1 MNDNPFESPQP
12 SGSSDNPAPSNPFSS
27 QDSTE
32 KKTETPATPTEA
44 SPKTSTSRWPLITA
58 VFVVVLAVVAGT
70 VFFTNKQKS
79 ENAEAE
85 QAAIAQAAQEEC
97 EAAALDQV
105 ARYFRVTFEGTPL
118 YFTTKDVDSVEA
130 ADGKRATIDASG
142 SFSGDLAASTEQV
155 PYRCTFTYSAT
166 GSGKEMSVSAV
177 NVTSMMMDGADFES
191 LTYIDE
197 ELQAQEEEEAEAEAE
212 AQREREEEEKRREQ
226 ERREQRAEQER
237 RAEQQQREEQARAQ
251 REQQQRQQ
259 QQQQNQP
266 QQQQQAPAPA
276 APQQQAP
283 SMEWATLG
291 PYGGFMGCSQAQSMW
306 PSNSTECYQ
315 GGDGNYYFNGL
326 RQAMR

>member
-1 MNDNPFESPQP
+1 MNLPSPLVP
-12 SGSSDNPAPSNPFSS
+12 PDNPASSNPFSS
-27 QDSTE
+27 PEGAEKLPAQDSTE
-32 KKTETPATPTEA
+32 SQTAASVGTSPEA
-44 SPKTSTSRWPLITA
+44 STSRWPLITTA
-58 VFVVVLAVVAGT
+58 VVVVLAVVAGAA
-70 VFFTNKQKS
+70 FFINKQNN

-85 QAAIAQAAQEEC
+85 KATITEAAQEEC

-118 YFTTKDVDSVEA
+118 HFTTKDVDSVEV

-142 SFSGDLAASTEQV
+142 SFSGDLAVSTEQV
-155 PYRCTFTYSAT
+155 PYRCTFSYSAT
-166 GSGKEMSVSAV
+166 GSGKETSVSAV

-197 ELQAQEEEEAEAEAE
+197 ELQAQEEAE

-226 ERREQRAEQER
+226 ERRKQRAKQER
-237 RAEQQQREEQARAQ
+237 RAEQHQREEEASAQ
-251 REQQQRQQ
+251 REEQQ
-259 QQQQNQP
+259 QQQQ
-266 QQQQQAPAPA
+266 QATAPA
-276 APQQQAP
+276 APQQQTP

>member
-1 MNDNPFESPQP
+1 M
-12 SGSSDNPAPSNPFSS
+12 
-27 QDSTE
+27 
-32 KKTETPATPTEA
+32 
-44 SPKTSTSRWPLITA
+44 
-58 VFVVVLAVVAGT
+58 VLAVVAGAA
-70 VFFTNKQKS
+70 FFTNKQNN

-85 QAAIAQAAQEEC
+85 KATITEAAQEEC

-118 YFTTKDVDSVEA
+118 HFTTKDVDSVEVA
-130 ADGKRATIDASG
+130 VGKRATIDASG
-142 SFSGDLAASTEQV
+142 SFSGDLAVSTEQV
-155 PYRCTFTYSAT
+155 PYRCTFSYSAT
-166 GSGKEMSVSAV
+166 GSGKETSVSAV

-197 ELQAQEEEEAEAEAE
+197 ELQAQEEAE
-212 AQREREEEEKRREQ
+212 AQREREEEEKRR
-226 ERREQRAEQER
+226 AEQH
-237 RAEQQQREEQARAQ
+237 QREEEASAQ
-251 REQQQRQQ
+251 REEQQ
-259 QQQQNQP
+259 QQQQ
-266 QQQQQAPAPA
+266 QATAPA
-276 APQQQAP
+276 APQQQTP

>member
-1 MNDNPFESPQP
+1 M
-12 SGSSDNPAPSNPFSS
+12 
-27 QDSTE
+27 
-32 KKTETPATPTEA
+32 
-44 SPKTSTSRWPLITA
+44 
-58 VFVVVLAVVAGT
+58 VLAVVAGT
-70 VFFTNKQKS
+70 AFFINKQNN

-85 QAAIAQAAQEEC
+85 KAAIAQAAQEEC

-105 ARYFRVTFEGTPL
+105 ARYFRITFEGTPL
-118 YFTTKDVDSVEA
+118 NFTTKDVDSVEV

-155 PYRCTFTYSAT
+155 PYRCTFSYSAT
-166 GSGKEMSVSAV
+166 GSGKETSVSAV

-197 ELQAQEEEEAEAEAE
+197 ELQAQEEAEAEAEAE
-212 AQREREEEEKRREQ
+212 AEREREEEEKRREQ

-237 RAEQQQREEQARAQ
+237 RAEQQQREEEASAQ

-259 QQQQNQP
+259 

-326 RQAMR
+326 RQVMR